1 VAAAASA
8 EATSAAHHAA
18 GTQVGFDSPGH
29 CAPGAGSY
37 LLPDGQGLVG
47 TVSVLSSDCLG
58 IREHA
63 VHTRLLQEAVGL
75 VR

>member
-1 VAAAASA
+1 
-8 EATSAAHHAA
+8 
-18 GTQVGFDSPGH
+18 
-29 CAPGAGSY
+29 

-47 TVSVLSSDCLG
+47 TVSVLSSDCMG